1 MSIDFE
7 IPPDAKAMRERV
19 RQLGGRFEIES
30 SGRGTTVRAIVPLEA
45 GTDEDHT
52 NPDSR

>member
-1 MSIDFE
+1 
-7 IPPDAKAMRERV
+7 MRERV